1 MNDLFNSYD
10 NERQE
15 TTIIVKN
22 PPPQVT
28 SSDSL
33 ETQQEQ
39 KPSAQLEQISV

>member
-15 TTIIVKN
+15 TIIVKN